1 MKTKKKHST
10 HNNIKRNVNEKEMMK
25 NMEKE
30 VEQILRTTDYS
41 KIDVAIYTDVPTKRI
56 IIPKAVFALA
66 TVNPS
71 VMNWLIASTNQ
82 HPDYMQVFIGRT
94 SKMQL

>member
-10 HNNIKRNVNEKEMMK
+10 RNNLERTVNEKTMMK
-25 NMEKE
+25 MMGKE

-41 KIDVAIYTDVPTKRI
+41 KIDVAIYADDLTKRI

-71 VMNWLIASTNQ
+71 VMSWLIASTNQ
-82 HPDYMQVFIGRT
+82 HPDYMQVFI
-94 SKMQL
+94 